1 MRIISIIF
9 LMFFAVPSFSQQK
22 EQGKG
27 AEITTQ
33 KQGLSVEEMLKYRY
47 YYLEYARREEAREYA
62 EAYELLRHCLQVNPQ
77 AAEAHFSISAYET
90 ILGHDSVAISHLET
104 AVSLE
109 PWNDDF
115 LEGLAEQYFYIAT
128 KENNKRDEKYL
139 KLSAE
144 VYETLSTTYPD
155 RTEYLQALVQIYGNT
170 RDYAR
175 MLDVLNRIEIQEG
188 QSEDLTLTK
197 MQVYSAMGDEQG
209 AYDELQRLMK
219 NNPNDL
225 NYRVM
230 TGNWLLS
237 VGRKDEAYKEYVA
250 VLQEEPENALAQMS
264 LMDYYRSI
272 GKTDDADSLMYAI
285 LENPRTEADTRITL
299 MRQVVQD
306 SELTGGDSLRVLQIF
321 NRVLSLPQRT
331 SEMAEMKVAY
341 LAEKKMSED
350 SIKVALR
357 QVLEIAPENTQARLT
372 LIDMLWRDS
381 VSEEVIKECE
391 EAIAYNPEEAALYYY
406 LGLAH
411 YFMEDNNA
419 ALEAFRRGTEHFDEE
434 TPIVIKSNTYMLMG
448 DLLHGMNRPKE
459 AYEAYDS
466 CLVFSP
472 DKVEC
477 LNNYAYYLSEEGI
490 DLKKAEQMS
499 LKTIKAE
506 PENYTYLDTYAWIL
520 YKQQRYEEAR
530 IYIDQA
536 VRADMDSISAVFY
549 DHAGDIY
556 IKLGLRDEATEFW
569 QKALDD
575 DIENAAEIRKKITKA
590 RKKK

>member
-27 AEITTQ
+27 AEMTTQ
-33 KQGLSVEEMLKYRY
+33 KQCLSAEEMLKYRY
-47 YYLEYARREEAREYA
+47 FYLEYVRHEEAGEYA
-62 EAYELLRHCLQVNPQ
+62 EAYELLRHCLQINPQ
-77 AAEAHFSISAYET
+77 AAEAHFSVAAYET
-90 ILGHDSVAISHLET
+90 VLGRDSAGISHMKT

-109 PWNDDF
+109 PWNDEF
-115 LEGLAEQYFYIAT
+115 SEGLAEHYFYFAT
-128 KENNKRDEKYL
+128 KDKNKRDEKYL
-139 KLSAE
+139 RLSAE
-144 VYETLSTTYPD
+144 VYEKLSAAYPD
-155 RTEYLQALVQIYGNT
+155 RTDYLQTLVKIYANIL
-170 RDYAR
+170 DYAK
-175 MLDVLNRIEIQEG
+175 MLDALNRIEIQEG

-197 MQVYSAMGDEQG
+197 MQAYSAMGDEEE
-209 AYDELQRLMK
+209 AYEELKRLVK

-237 VGRKDEAYKEYVA
+237 VGRRDEAYKEYVA
-250 VLQEEPENALAQMS
+250 VLQEEPENAQAQMS
-264 LMDYYRSI
+264 LMDYYRSV
-272 GKTDDADSLMYAI
+272 GRTDDADSLMYAI

-306 SELTGGDSLRVLQIF
+306 SERDGSDSTRVLNIF

-341 LAEKKMSED
+341 LAEKEMSED

-357 QVLEIAPENTQARLT
+357 QVLEITPENSQARLM
-372 LIDMLWRDS
+372 LIDMLWRAS

-411 YFMEDNNA
+411 YFVEDHND

-434 TPIVIKSNTYMLMG
+434 TPTVIKSNTYMLMG

-466 CLVFSP
+466 CLVFDP

-477 LNNYAYYLSEEGI
+477 LNNYAYYLSEEGVE
-490 DLKKAEQMS
+490 LKKAEQMS

-536 VRADMDSISAVFY
+536 VRADMDSISAVYY

-556 IKLGLRDEATEFW
+556 IRLGLREEATEFW

-575 DIENAAEIRKKITKA
+575 NIENAAEVRKKITKA